1 MVHNLIME
9 DALMLLTTL
18 AIIAIFV
25 ALPSAI
31 DAGRSTYCSC
41 IRYLPNSGCQTVRAK
56 TLKKDKTV

>member
-1 MVHNLIME
+1 
-9 DALMLLTTL
+9 MLLTTL